1 MNAINELTCIFVF
14 VFLICFVSGV
24 VSTMAGSVSGYG
36 DGVGTSARFYNPYG
50 VSVDSSGTVYVG
62 DYGNHRIRK
71 ISSSG
76 NSL

>member
-1 MNAINELTCIFVF
+1 MFVCC
-14 VFLICFVSGV
+14 VVSGV
-24 VSTMAGSVSGYG
+24 VSTMAGSVGGYG
-36 DGVGTSARFYNPYG
+36 DGVGVSAMFYSPYG

-62 DYGNHRIRK
+62 DTSNHRIRK

>member
-1 MNAINELTCIFVF
+1 M
-14 VFLICFVSGV
+14 SGV
-24 VSTMAGSVSGYG
+24 VSTMAGSGSASYG
-36 DGVGTSARFYNPYG
+36 DGVGASAMFYDPIG

-62 DYGNHRIRK
+62 DTGNNRIRK

>member
-1 MNAINELTCIFVF
+1 M
-14 VFLICFVSGV
+14 SGV
-24 VSTMAGSVSGYG
+24 VSTMAGSGSASYG
-36 DGVGTSARFYNPYG
+36 EGVGTSAMFYNPSG

-62 DYGNHRIRK
+62 DYNNHRIRK

>member
-1 MNAINELTCIFVF
+1 MYIYL
-14 VFLICFVSGV
+14 FLFCVVSGV
-24 VSTMAGSVSGYG
+24 VSTMAGSGSGSYG
-36 DGVGTSARFYNPYG
+36 DGVGTSAMFKYPQG

-62 DYGNHRIRK
+62 DIDNNRIRK

>member
-1 MNAINELTCIFVF
+1 MNLFVCCFYLF
-14 VFLICFVSGV
+14 VCCVVSGV
-24 VSTMAGSVSGYG
+24 VSTMAGSGSGSYG
-36 DGVGTSARFYNPYG
+36 DGVGVSAMFSYPQG

-62 DYGNHRIRK
+62 DTDNNRIRK

>member
-1 MNAINELTCIFVF
+1 MY
-14 VFLICFVSGV
+14 ICFLFCVVSGV
-24 VSTMAGSVSGYG
+24 VSTMAGSGSASYG
-36 DGVGTSARFYNPYG
+36 DGVGISARFNNPVG

-62 DYGNHRIRK
+62 DYNNHRIRK

>member
-1 MNAINELTCIFVF
+1 ML
-14 VFLICFVSGV
+14 GV
-24 VSTMAGSVSGYG
+24 VSTMAGSGSASYG
-36 DGVGTSARFYNPYG
+36 DGVGVSAMFNYPRG

-62 DYGNHRIRK
+62 DNSNHRIRK

>member
-1 MNAINELTCIFVF
+1 M
-14 VFLICFVSGV
+14 SGV
-24 VSTMAGSVSGYG
+24 VSTLAGSDSPSYG
-36 DGVGTSARFYNPYG
+36 DGVGTSAMFNLPQG

-62 DYGNHRIRK
+62 DYGNNRIRK

>member
-1 MNAINELTCIFVF
+1 MY
-14 VFLICFVSGV
+14 ICFLFCVVSGV
-24 VSTMAGSVSGYG
+24 VSTMAGSGSASYG
-36 DGVGTSARFYNPYG
+36 DGVGTSARFNLPYG

-62 DYGNHRIRK
+62 DYDNRRIRK